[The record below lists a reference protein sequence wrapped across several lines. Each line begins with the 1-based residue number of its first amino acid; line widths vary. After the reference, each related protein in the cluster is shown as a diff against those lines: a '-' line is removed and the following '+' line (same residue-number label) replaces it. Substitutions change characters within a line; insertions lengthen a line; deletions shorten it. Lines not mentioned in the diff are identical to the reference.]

1 MAAMDELLGRR
12 RAAAI
17 TRTLPDELSPRPR
30 LRTAVVLCMDA
41 RIDPVEVLQLR
52 PGDAHVLR
60 NAGGLVTDDVLR
72 SLVLSQR
79 MLGTTDVAV
88 IQHTQCGL
96 HGLRDADLLG
106 RITAETREAP
116 PFTFGGF
123 DDVEESVRRSLDKVR
138 TCLWL
143 PSRHQ
148 ISGYVYDVDTGD
160 LTEVTDVAG

>member
-1 MAAMDELLGRR
+1 MAAMDELLARR
-12 RAAAI
+12 RAMAV
-17 TRTLPDELSPRPR
+17 TRRIPGEVSSRPR

-41 RIDPVEVLQLR
+41 RIDPVDVLHLR

-79 MLGTTDVAV
+79 LLGTTDVAV
-88 IQHTQCGL
+88 IQHTNCGL
-96 HGLRDADLLG
+96 QGLHDADLLG
-106 RITAETREAP
+106 RVTAEAGEAP

-123 DDVEESVRRSLDKVR
+123 DDIEASVRRSIETVR
-138 TCLWL
+138 TCPWL

-148 ISGYVYDVDTGD
+148 VQGFVYDTTTGG
-160 LTEVTDVAG
+160 LTEVL